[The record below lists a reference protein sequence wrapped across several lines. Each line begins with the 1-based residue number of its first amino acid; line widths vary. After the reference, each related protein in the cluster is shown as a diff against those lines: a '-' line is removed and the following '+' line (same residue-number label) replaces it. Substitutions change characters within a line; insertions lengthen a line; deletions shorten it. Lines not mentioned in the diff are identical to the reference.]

1 MAYFVLVTIVD
12 GIHHLDKILGT
23 LILWDGPFVKQSV
36 KELASSTELGNK
48 VHVFFLPVH
57 FIKFYDVG
65 VLETF

>member
-1 MAYFVLVTIVD
+1 MTYFVLVTIVD
-12 GIHHLDKILGT
+12 GINHLDKILGT
-23 LILWDGPFVKQSV
+23 LILWDGPLVKQSV

-48 VHVFFLPVH
+48 VNVFFLPVY